1 MPYASASGRS
11 LQRAPHR
18 TPCHLGLAVVAG
30 KDERGDMTR
39 QRGTLPPVVSAM
51 SLLPGSPRTD
61 AVFTAADDA
70 DR

>member
-11 LQRAPHR
+11 VYGRR
-18 TPCHLGLAVVAG
+18 TGCPADTAGRRCAG

-51 SLLPGSPRTD
+51 SFLPDPPRTD

>member
-1 MPYASASGRS
+1 
-11 LQRAPHR
+11 
-18 TPCHLGLAVVAG
+18 
-30 KDERGDMTR
+30 MTR

-61 AVFTAADDA
+61 AVSTAADDA